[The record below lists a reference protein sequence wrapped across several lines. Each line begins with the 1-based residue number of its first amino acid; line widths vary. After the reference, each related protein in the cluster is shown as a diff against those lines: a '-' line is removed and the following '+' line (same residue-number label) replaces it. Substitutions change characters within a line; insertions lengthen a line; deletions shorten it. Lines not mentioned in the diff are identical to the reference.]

1 MYKRYSQ
8 SLKVKTSL
16 SNIMTRYET
25 KSVVLSRKPG
35 KDKDGLWTAVIALF
49 TQNNPHLK
57 GEVPF
62 KTVDI
67 EDVVKIR
74 LHELRNVSFYLMGND
89 LVINNM
95 KYLDVE
101 FDENSRII
109 TLTGE
114 QEL

>member
-1 MYKRYSQ
+1 M
-8 SLKVKTSL
+8 TSSS
-16 SNIMTRYET
+16 SNMTRYET

-49 TQNNPHLK
+49 TENNPHLK
-57 GEVPF
+57 GEVPV
-62 KTVDI
+62 KTVEI

-89 LVINNM
+89 LVINNLLH
-95 KYLDVE
+95 LDVE
-101 FDENSRII
+101 FDENTRII
-109 TLTGE
+109 TLMGK